1 MSTQHPDNVTIPFF
15 SESAVL
21 KGDEEIRE
29 AYYVFS
35 HLNCHEQMWDHEG
48 KEVDNYVVKKL
59 LSRYEHFFGDRYL
72 GKDFFLTLRVPNPTY
87 ERAEAKVLLETL
99 ESIPRS
105 FDAARQFYGK
115 DIAPIFEVI
124 FPMTT
129 SHIELNRIFYYYK
142 NFVVG
147 KQNKT
152 FFHGDV
158 TISDWI
164 GEFKPH
170 EINVI
175 PLIEDLPY
183 MLSCDR
189 IVRSYLEDKY
199 LDYQRVFLAKSD
211 LSLNYGMISSALA
224 LKIALSRLERLE
236 EEISVDIYPI
246 VGFGSA
252 PFRGN
257 LRPDNVDAILEEWG
271 NVQTFTIQSA
281 FKYDYFESDVR
292 SAVEIMNNYG
302 RKSQI
307 VEEEG
312 LSSIIKKSSE
322 EYRKFAIALAPL
334 ITEISPYIPKRRER
348 KLHIGLF
355 GYSRSL
361 NGMKLP
367 RAIPYCASLYSIGL
381 PPEIFGIFSLSDK
394 EIETLIEVYDFER
407 DLADALKYFNPDS
420 LKMIPEKIAEQ
431 IKINSLEIDVEF
443 DEYHR
448 EITSE
453 IIEGIRKRNK
463 SALEEKI
470 VQAAHIRRFLG

>member
-15 SESAVL
+15 SESSVL

-59 LSRYEHFFGDRYL
+59 LSRYEHFFRDKYL
-72 GKDFFLTLRVPNPTY
+72 GRDFFITLRVPNPTY
-87 ERAEAKVLLETL
+87 EKAEAKILLETL

-105 FDAARQFYGK
+105 FDASKEFYGE

-142 NFVVG
+142 NFVIG

-158 TISDWI
+158 TIADWI

-175 PLIEDLPY
+175 PLIEDMPY
-183 MLSCDR
+183 MLNCDR
-189 IVRSYLEDKY
+189 IVRAYLEDKY

-211 LSLNYGMISSALA
+211 LSLNYGVISSSLA
-224 LKIALSRLERLE
+224 LKIALSRLEKLE
-236 EEISVDIYPI
+236 DEISTEIYPI

-257 LRPDNVDAILEEWG
+257 LRPDNVDEILEEWA

-281 FKYDYFESDVR
+281 FKYDFLENDVR
-292 SAVEIMNNYG
+292 SAIEIINNFS
-302 RKSQI
+302 RKSRL
-307 VEEEG
+307 VEEEQ
-312 LSSIIKKSSE
+312 LMPIIRKCSE
-322 EYRKFAIALAPL
+322 EYRRFALTLAGL
-334 ITEISPYIPKRRER
+334 ISEISQYIPKRRER

-355 GYSRSL
+355 GYSRDL

-367 RAIPYCASLYSIGL
+367 RAIPFCASLYSIGL
-381 PPEIFGIFSLSDK
+381 PPELFEVFSLDSK
-394 EIETLIEVYDFER
+394 EREVILENYDYER
-407 DLADALKYFNPDS
+407 EVAEALRYFNPDS
-420 LKMIPEKIAEQ
+420 LKLIPEKLAER
-431 IKINSLEIDVEF
+431 IKIDELDIDYEVDENHNS
-443 DEYHR
+443 
-448 EITSE
+448 ITSD
-453 IIEGIRKRNK
+453 IIKNLGKGERSVI
-463 SALEEKI
+463 EEKVI
-470 VQAAHIRRFLG
+470 QCAYLRRFLG